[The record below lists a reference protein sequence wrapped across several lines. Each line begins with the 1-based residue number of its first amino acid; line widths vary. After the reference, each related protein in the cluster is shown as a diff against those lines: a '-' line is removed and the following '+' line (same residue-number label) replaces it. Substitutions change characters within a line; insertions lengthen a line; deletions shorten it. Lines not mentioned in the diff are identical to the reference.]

1 LASKRNSAMPVK
13 RMRAPRAA
21 RSPSGKPALLAHP
34 RLVHG
39 FLVRLPVSS
48 TIPAASANRAGGAVA
63 RSSTAARDPAAAKH
77 EGPPDDATFH

>member
-1 LASKRNSAMPVK
+1 
-13 RMRAPRAA
+13 
-21 RSPSGKPALLAHP
+21 
-34 RLVHG
+34 
-39 FLVRLPVSS
+39 VSS